1 MAGKSSKKKSK
12 SLTPHQPTALG
23 LSLTRAGMP
32 ALDSVV
38 AIFPLAPS
46 GAAVGVTGTKYRII
60 RTTEVDGYE
69 PIATSQGDIGVSLA
83 AAAPPTGDKFQGTD
97 RKAAKLSIVKKKPES
112 FTDLRPLINSLTE
125 ESQMVHHVPKITK
138 DSTMNRV
145 DEEKR
150 NVSVRAFLY
159 AASRE
164 NDNDF
169 HLIVGRDPAKT
180 PEMYMTM
187 ELSGLPPLSSPHFK
201 KLKSARDSYK
211 TFFADNLPGLSYD
224 FYDPPIPIDVAG
236 SLFFDVTHSSGQRP
250 GPKSLKSRMPVIW
263 EVHPITTIT
272 FEP

>member
-1 MAGKSSKKKSK
+1 MASKSSKKKPK
-12 SLTPHQPTALG
+12 AAANQATAQG
-23 LSLTRAGMP
+23 LNLTRAGMP

-38 AIFPLAPS
+38 AIFPFVPS
-46 GAAVGVTGTKYRII
+46 GAAAGVTRSKYRII

-69 PIATSQGDIGVSLA
+69 AIATSQGDIGVSLA

-97 RKAAKLSIVKKKPES
+97 RKAAKLSIAKKKAEI
-112 FTDLRPLINSLTE
+112 FTDLRPLINSLTA
-125 ESQMVHHVPKITK
+125 ESLMVHHVPKITK
-138 DSTMNRV
+138 DSAMNRV

-169 HLIVGRDPAKT
+169 HLIVGRDPKKT

-187 ELSGLPPLSSPHFK
+187 ELSGLPPSSSADFK

>member
-69 PIATSQGDIGVSLA
+69 AIATSQGDIGVSLA

-97 RKAAKLSIVKKKPES
+97 RKAAKLSIVKKKAES

-125 ESQMVHHVPKITK
+125 ESLMVHHVPKITK

-180 PEMYMTM
+180 PEMYMKSIGYWSPEDAPDSKNLFIYILEHPSREEAEKNWAAFQADKEWQTVKA
-187 ELSGLPPLSSPHFK
+187 ESEANGPLVDHIDRYFMDPTSF
-201 KLKSARDSYK
+201 SA
-211 TFFADNLPGLSYD
+211 L
-224 FYDPPIPIDVAG
+224 
-236 SLFFDVTHSSGQRP
+236 Q
-250 GPKSLKSRMPVIW
+250 
-263 EVHPITTIT
+263 
-272 FEP
+272 